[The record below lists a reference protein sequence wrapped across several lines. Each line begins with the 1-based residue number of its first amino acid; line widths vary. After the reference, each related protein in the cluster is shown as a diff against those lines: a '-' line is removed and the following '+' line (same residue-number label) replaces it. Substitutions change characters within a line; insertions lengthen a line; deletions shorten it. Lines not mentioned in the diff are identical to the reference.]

1 VQPDYFNDRLDA
13 VRKRFAGSLEGKIS
27 DTYAELPSLSDTGAS
42 AVAAVANTYRRIH
55 GICGVG
61 RTVGSPASG
70 RAAKELEDMLIGTYR
85 GQRGLEAV
93 EMTNLKTAL
102 GVLATAAQAE
112 LRSSAVPSSSKN
124 ER

>member
-13 VRKRFAGSLEGKIS
+13 VRKRFAASLEGKIS

-42 AVAAVANTYRRIH
+42 TVAAVAKTYRCIH

-61 RTVGSPASG
+61 RIVGFPASG
-70 RAAKELEDMLIGTYR
+70 RAAKDVEDVLIGTYR
-85 GQRGLEAV
+85 GQRRLEAV

-102 GVLATAAQAE
+102 GVLAASAQTE